1 MMVMVMQTAVC
12 SKDKGVEGDVDATT
26 QMGTGPGGG

>member
-1 MMVMVMQTAVC
+1 MMVMVVQTVVC
-12 SKDKGVEGDVDATT
+12 SKGEEVEGDVDATT